1 MKNSQG
7 IEIDDSKVIGMLIAY
22 VQEYIECDLNKSI
35 EQIYR
40 ETIIKA
46 ISDDLLSRGV
56 AVEWEL

>member
-7 IEIDDSKVIGMLIAY
+7 IEIEDSKVIGMLISYA
-22 VQEYIECDLNKSI
+22 QEYIDCDLNQSI
-35 EQIYR
+35 EQIDR
-40 ETIIKA
+40 ETIIKT